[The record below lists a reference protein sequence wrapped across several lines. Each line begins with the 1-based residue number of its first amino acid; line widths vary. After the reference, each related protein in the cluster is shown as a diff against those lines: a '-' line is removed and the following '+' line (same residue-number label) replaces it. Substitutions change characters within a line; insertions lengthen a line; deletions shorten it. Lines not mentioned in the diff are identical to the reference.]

1 MSVSPSQLIPPG
13 PKGHFLL
20 GSLPEIRKDELD
32 FLTRIVREHGDV
44 VRVKVVNIPAYVIS
58 RPDLI
63 EYVLITNQKN
73 FIKSVYLTE
82 SKALFGEGILTSDG
96 SFWRRQRRMLQ
107 PAFHRDRV
115 AVYCRSMVKHAA
127 RMLDGWRDGETRD
140 IHRDMMQV
148 TMEIIAHV
156 LFGENISGETQA
168 IGEALGVF
176 FEQFDERFGLYSIP
190 EWLPTPGNLRYRKA
204 MRQLNEKVNAI
215 IHKKR
220 ALRQDNGDILSALF
234 EARDENGEG
243 MTETQVRDE
252 MMTLFFTGHETTALA
267 LSWAWYLLGQN
278 PRAAEKLEAEVDMVL
293 GGREPTYEDLP
304 RLPYTEMVFKESIR
318 LYPPAYAVVR
328 AAVEDCEIGG
338 YHIRA
343 KSTIAMFPY
352 VTQRDPR
359 TFDRPEE
366 FIPERWENDFQ
377 KTLPRCAYFPFG
389 AGPRLCI
396 GDGFAKAEV
405 PLLLAAIA
413 QKYHIELAPDHP
425 VLLSPSLTLR
435 PRKGIKVVIHKR
447 KPATV
452 AARSGTA
459 SAATDQAARA

>member
-1 MSVSPSQLIPPG
+1 MSISPAQIAPG

-32 FLTRIVREHGDV
+32 FLMRIVREHGDV
-44 VRVKVVNIPAYVIS
+44 VHLRVVNIPVYILNRA
-58 RPDLI
+58 DLI
-63 EYVLITNQKN
+63 EHVLITNQKN
-73 FIKSVYLTE
+73 FVKSVYLTE

-96 SFWRRQRRMLQ
+96 AFWRRQRRMLQ

-127 RMLDGWRDGETRD
+127 KMLDGWRDGETRD

-156 LFGENISGETQA
+156 LFGENISGETHE

-176 FEQFDERFGLYSIP
+176 FEQFDDRFGLYSIP

-204 MRQLNEKVNAI
+204 MRQLDDKLNAI
-215 IHKKR
+215 ILKKR
-220 ALRQDNGDILSALF
+220 ALKQDNGDILSALF
-234 EARDENGEG
+234 EARDDNGEG
-243 MTETQVRDE
+243 MTEKQLRDE

-278 PRAAEKLEAEVDMVL
+278 PHAAEKLEAEVDAVL
-293 GGREPTYEDLP
+293 GGREPSYEDLP
-304 RLPYTEMVFKESIR
+304 NLPYTEMVFKESIR

-338 YHIRA
+338 YQIPA
-343 KSTIAMFPY
+343 KATIAMFPY
-352 VTQRDPR
+352 VTHRDAR
-359 TFDRPEE
+359 YFDRPDE

-405 PLLLAAIA
+405 PLLLATIA
-413 QKYHIELAPDHP
+413 QQYHLELVPSHP

-435 PRKGIKVVIHKR
+435 PRKGIKMVLRKR
-447 KPATV
+447 KSSAVPEIRARTVPA
-452 AARSGTA
+452 
-459 SAATDQAARA
+459 